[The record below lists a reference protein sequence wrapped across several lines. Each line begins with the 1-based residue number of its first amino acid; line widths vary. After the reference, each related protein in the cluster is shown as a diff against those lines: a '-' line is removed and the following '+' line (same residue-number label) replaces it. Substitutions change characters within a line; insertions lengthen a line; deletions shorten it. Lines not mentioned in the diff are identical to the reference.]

1 MKTIEERAKAFCEK
15 NICVDCGD
23 RKNCDRGCVGCCI
36 PTFSVLEWLIQFGKS
51 EHAELTRWHDPKEE
65 PPEYA
70 EVVEVK
76 YKAFGKIMMAV
87 AWRLGCSDSGED
99 VWYID
104 GTLERIDPE
113 AIIGWREIH
122 E

>member
-65 PPEYA
+65 LPEYA
-70 EVVEVK
+70 EVAEAK

-104 GTLERIDPE
+104 GTLKRIDPE

>member
-1 MKTIEERAKAFCEK
+1 MNMETIEERAREWVDSPEAAAHPYNRRGMIDAYIAGAKAQYE
-15 NICVDCGD
+15 
-23 RKNCDRGCVGCCI
+23 
-36 PTFSVLEWLIQFGKS
+36 
-51 EHAELTRWHDPKEE
+51 ELTRWHDPKDDL
-65 PPEYA
+65 PEYV

-87 AWRLGCSDSGED
+87 AWRLGCLDSCED
-99 VWYID
+99 AWYID
-104 GTLERIDPE
+104 GTNRRIDPE